1 MLARPEVGSKEH
13 ILLWLAAQPQDK
25 KFSYMTPSACACGQ
39 YSRAFLGSGMK
50 WLKILAKTGRH
61 YSPDLEKLDEVA
73 FKLTG
78 NGKRDE
84 VSFGAL
90 YDAFSTWRG
99 RR

>member
-1 MLARPEVGSKEH
+1 
-13 ILLWLAAQPQDK
+13 
-25 KFSYMTPSACACGQ
+25 
-39 YSRAFLGSGMK
+39 MK

-90 YDAFSTWRG
+90 YDAFSHWRG